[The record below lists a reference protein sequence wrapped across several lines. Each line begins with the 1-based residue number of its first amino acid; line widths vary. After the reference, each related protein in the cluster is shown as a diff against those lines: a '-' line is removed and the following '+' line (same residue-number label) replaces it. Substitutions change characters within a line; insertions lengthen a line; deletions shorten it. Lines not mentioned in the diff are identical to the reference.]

1 LTEEE
6 PKEIIMPVPKALRR
20 AARKGGDIGGSPGGQ
35 DPLVAYAESVVEN
48 SKAPSGLFIL
58 EVKSVTQ
65 KKNKRGPY
73 LSVTGL
79 AADGNMYW
87 AGLPLDCEVKKGDTV
102 TLKGEF
108 KGDTFGKDGKF
119 HKIKN
124 PEVVGITE
132 KPVTAKKPAKVSEPD
147 AEGLLETLEP
157 LVKAHG
163 IGKILSVLGEIT

>member
-1 LTEEE
+1 
-6 PKEIIMPVPKALRR
+6 MPVPKALRR
-20 AARKGGDIGGSPGGQ
+20 AAREGGNVGKPSPGG

-79 AADGNMYW
+79 AANGSMYW
-87 AGLPLDCEVKKGDTV
+87 AGLPLDCEVKKGDTI

-108 KGDTFGKDGKF
+108 NGRTFGSGKKPF
-119 HKIKN
+119 NAIDN
-124 PEVVGITE
+124 PLWIHTKETEVAAA
-132 KPVTAKKPAKVSEPD
+132 AKEPAKVSEPD
-147 AEGLLETLEP
+147 AEEIQTTLET

>member
-1 LTEEE
+1 
-6 PKEIIMPVPKALRR
+6 MPVPKSVRR
-20 AARKGGDIGGSPGGQ
+20 AARQGGNIGGSPGG

-48 SKAPSGLFIL
+48 SKTPSGLFIL
-58 EVKSVTQ
+58 EVRSVSQ

-87 AGLPLDCEVKKGDTV
+87 AGLPVDCKLEKGDTV
-102 TLKGEF
+102 TIKGEF
-108 KGDTFGKDGKF
+108 KGRTFGKGKKPF
-119 HKIKN
+119 HVISN
-124 PEVVGITE
+124 PFWIHTKAAEDASPE
-132 KPVTAKKPAKVSEPD
+132 EKPAKVSEPD
-147 AEGLLETLEP
+147 AEELQTTLES